1 MKRCRL
7 KRYNFKIRNKMSKE
21 NEPLGKQQNGNDFIA
36 DVMHWVACKDE
47 TPKEVRRVL
56 AIMSSGLVSVC
67 YVWQGEWYM
76 NDKADTAEHYGYEV
90 THWMPLPPPP
100 CL

>member
-36 DVMHWVACKDE
+36 D
-47 TPKEVRRVL
+47 
-56 AIMSSGLVSVC
+56 G
-67 YVWQGEWYM
+67 
-76 NDKADTAEHYGYEV
+76 
-90 THWMPLPPPP
+90 
-100 CL
+100 